1 MNPDTLDS
9 LALLQL
15 HLQDKS
21 TDELIALLIDLV
33 QQVDEPTRQQFLDH
47 LAPPEP
53 SAVDLRSPSPEIFL
67 SQLAAFAEAVSQG
80 DYFDKEAQDYF
91 EQTPA
96 WRASHA
102 YKYKLEDHAGLN
114 ALRHFLTEA
123 DAYFQNEQY
132 AVAAAAYQTLLTLT
146 LAGNPYRTMGVRHPL
161 RELGE
166 DTEAI
171 VNRYLMALQQSR
183 PAAQFYEAALDFLA
197 QHDQPDRP
205 YIDHFV
211 SLLDSNQP
219 AEVCARLEAWADE
232 LDRQEMQTF
241 PTGIPMQ
248 LRLLIRLYSVQ
259 GRVDKALAVQ
269 HRFRQRYTMLYQAL
283 LDSHEMAQDWPVVI
297 TYGQEALAVLPE
309 KRGNH
314 FQAARDGMDP
324 TVVRTQMARAYEALG
339 DPQPAFDIYEPVF
352 QEIYDFE
359 TYAMARRLAGAIS
372 PEREQAFSRHVIARL
387 RRDRPR
393 FTYLFC
399 QIYLNEGQ
407 FKYVDWML
415 NDITTSS
422 TLDALELIARVY
434 LLTAFGPEADPKMGP
449 HLQALYAKIT
459 ESDEETF
466 RFLRDHLPVKPD
478 LTRYKAAKYAGEIY
492 ERIMQVHIDSGR
504 PFYATAAAYCALVGE
519 IAIVGGRRAKFE
531 QFYRLLLRRY
541 STYRALKEALALEVE
556 QKGNLLTKPS
566 SK

>member
-1 MNPDTLDS
+1 MTPDTPDS
-9 LALLQL
+9 LTLLQL

-47 LAPPEP
+47 LAPSEP

-96 WRASHA
+96 WRASRS
-102 YKYKLEDHAGLN
+102 YKYKLEDHAGLH

-123 DAYFQNEQY
+123 AAYFQNERY

-166 DTEAI
+166 DADSI
-171 VNRYLMALQQSR
+171 VNRYLVALQQSQ
-183 PAAQFYEAALDFLA
+183 PAAKFYEAALDFLA

-211 SLLDSNQP
+211 SLLDSNQQV
-219 AEVCARLEAWADE
+219 EVCARLEAGADD
-232 LDRQEMQTF
+232 LDRQDVEIF
-241 PTGIPMQ
+241 PTGIPVY
-248 LRLLIRLYSVQ
+248 LRLLIRLYTVQ
-259 GRVDKALAVQ
+259 GRADKALAVQ
-269 HRFRQRYTMLYQAL
+269 HRFRRRYTMLYQAL
-283 LDSHEMAQDWPVVI
+283 LDTHEMAQDWPTVI

-339 DPQPAFDIYEPVF
+339 DPQQAFDIYEPVF

-372 PEREQAFSRHVIARL
+372 PEREQEFSRHVIARL

-407 FKYVDWML
+407 FKYVGWML

-434 LLTAFGPEADPKMGP
+434 LLTAFGPEANPKMGP
-449 HLQALYAKIT
+449 HLQALYTQFI
-459 ESDEETF
+459 ESNEEPF

-504 PFYATAAAYCALVGE
+504 QSYATAAAYCALVGE

-541 STYRALKEALALEVE
+541 STHRALKEELALEVE